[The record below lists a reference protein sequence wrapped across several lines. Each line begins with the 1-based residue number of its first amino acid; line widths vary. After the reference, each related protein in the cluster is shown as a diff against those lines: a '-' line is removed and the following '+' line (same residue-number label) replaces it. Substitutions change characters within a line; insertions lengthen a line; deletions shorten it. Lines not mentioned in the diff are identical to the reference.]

1 MIVDPIPQVRWM
13 VIGLKIGLEDN
24 NATWIEFNVRG
35 TFGGLC
41 SGARVRPPVVDA
53 SWRANE
59 DDRVISS
66 KRVVPKV
73 SGW

>member
-1 MIVDPIPQVRWM
+1 M

-41 SGARVRPPVVDA
+41 SGACV
-53 SWRANE
+53 
-59 DDRVISS
+59 SS
-66 KRVVPKV
+66 P
-73 SGW
+73 SS